1 MFIFSVSCVPIEI
14 FSVTCVESYKD
25 CLLKNV
31 ADVKSFVVVV
41 VVWDIRCHRR
51 VPRRRRSGR
60 DLSKKISLLVDD
72 QFRRPLRIAS

>member
-1 MFIFSVSCVPIEI
+1 MPMEI
-14 FSVTCVESYKD
+14 FSVTCVESYED

-31 ADVKSFVVVV
+31 ADVKSFVVVVAVVVVVVV